1 MSNKSK
7 KVDNFIN
14 YLKSIFTI
22 IKSNQNDNINF
33 HVIPK
38 IPKIRVLNFM
48 DIDKLRRTSK
58 FYTNLSLK
66 RNFLWK
72 IVEIALY
79 FGI

>member
-48 DIDKLRRTSK
+48 DIDKLRRTPK

-66 RNFLWK
+66 GNFFWK